1 MNKSLKL
8 RLWEYLKENKSTLFE
23 IYEEFS
29 NEKETTIR
37 GRLNENLGSCFK
49 RLGRGIYIATDGEI
63 TAVFLEGDARD
74 IVQTLEDESI
84 DAIIMD
90 SPYSALDKQMT
101 VGSTRQRNLDGGW
114 GFQTWDL
121 DEAFLKELYRVM
133 KPGGHMFSFMP
144 AAKADTV
151 DYNHNQVLLA
161 RKAGWRFQATW
172 VWDKVLLGMG
182 YTGRCQ
188 HELIHFFSKGKRR
201 FPLSLKIT
209 DVRKHQREHSSK
221 KIHQTQKP
229 VGLIADIIE
238 FSTGLGDVVLDPFA
252 GSGSTAAAALQTDRN
267 SISIEL
273 DGAMLAKACGN

>member
-1 MNKSLKL
+1 MDKSLRL

-23 IYEEFS
+23 IYEDFP

-37 GRLNENLGSCFK
+37 GRLNESLGSCFK

-63 TAVFLEGDARD
+63 TAVFLEGNARE
-74 IVQTLEDESI
+74 IIKTLEDESI

-101 VGSTRQRNLDGGW
+101 VGSTRKRNLDGGW

-161 RKAGWRFQATW
+161 RRAGWKFQATW

-201 FPLSLKIT
+201 FPLSLKTT
-209 DVRKHQREHSSK
+209 DVRAHQREHSSK

-229 VGLIADIIE
+229 VGLIADIIK
-238 FSTGLGDVVLDPFA
+238 FSTARGEVVLDPFA
-252 GSGSTAAAALQTDRN
+252 GSGSTAAAALQTGRN